1 MRKSMGGRGGYR
13 TSQTQLGDVG
23 LIQDKLVNQQTNQVN
38 FARQTLIRG
47 RFADLNKALITMNNS
62 EIKNT
67 FLRLFTEKQ
76 SRVGDNVSRMVN
88 REATKMIREIFKD
101 IK

>member
-1 MRKSMGGRGGYR
+1 M
-13 TSQTQLGDVG
+13 
-23 LIQDKLVNQQTNQVN
+23 
-38 FARQTLIRG
+38 
-47 RFADLNKALITMNNS
+47 TMNNS